1 MSFIGKSHQKV
12 HYEFRPAKQVERRML
27 LHALHALR
35 DVGYSISNYE
45 YTGLGSIY
53 FIDFV
58 VFHRYLGLTRL
69 TSVEGDP
76 DIKKRVDFNCPYD
89 LIKVV
94 HDDMTA
100 QISRLSSDRQHILW
114 LDFDSILSNELL
126 DAVQLAAAQLTVGS
140 ILLVTVD
147 AEPPGRP
154 EDGLRKYNPT
164 AWMRHFNTEARG
176 FIWRGANRSD
186 FARDAL
192 PTTNARILKA
202 AIDEGLQTRDAK
214 FIDMF
219 SFLYADGHRMLSLG
233 GMIGTDD
240 DERRVRSLD
249 KKELFFL
256 KDNITAEPFKIR
268 VPLVTRKE
276 RHYLDQNMP
285 CAKDWAPDKFE
296 MKPEDVEDYRTI
308 YRYYP
313 AYTEMLL

>member
-1 MSFIGKSHQKV
+1 MSFIGKSYQKV

-27 LHALHALR
+27 LHALHSLR
-35 DVGYSISNYE
+35 DMGYPISSYE

-58 VFHRYLGLTRL
+58 LFHRYLGLTRL

-76 DIKKRVDFNCPYD
+76 DVEQRVDFNCPYG
-89 LIKVV
+89 LINLV
-94 HDDMTA
+94 HDDISA
-100 QISRLSSDRQHILW
+100 QIARLSSECRHILW
-114 LDFDSILSNELL
+114 LDFDSILVEELL
-126 DAVQLAAAQLTVGS
+126 EAVQLAAAQLTAGS

-147 AEPPGRP
+147 VEPPGRP
-154 EDGLRKYNPT
+154 EDGLKKYNPT
-164 AWMRHFNTEARG
+164 VWMRYFKIEAKELL
-176 FIWRGANRSD
+176 WRGVCRSD
-186 FARDAL
+186 FTRDAL

-202 AIDEGLQTRDAK
+202 AIEVGLQTRDAK

-240 DERRVRSLD
+240 DERHIRALD
-249 KKELFFL
+249 RNELFFL
-256 KDNITAEPFKIR
+256 KDDITDDPFQIR

-285 CAKDWAPDKFE
+285 CQRGWTPDEFE
-296 MKPEDVEDYRTI
+296 MTSGDVEDYRKI

-313 AYTEMLL
+313 AYTETLL

>member
-1 MSFIGKSHQKV
+1 M
-12 HYEFRPAKQVERRML
+12 
-27 LHALHALR
+27 
-35 DVGYSISNYE
+35 
-45 YTGLGSIY
+45 
-53 FIDFV
+53 
-58 VFHRYLGLTRL
+58 
-69 TSVEGDP
+69 
-76 DIKKRVDFNCPYD
+76 
-89 LIKVV
+89 
-94 HDDMTA
+94 
-100 QISRLSSDRQHILW
+100 
-114 LDFDSILSNELL
+114 
-126 DAVQLAAAQLTVGS
+126 
-140 ILLVTVD
+140 
-147 AEPPGRP
+147 
-154 EDGLRKYNPT
+154 RKYNPT

-285 CAKDWAPDKFE
+285 CAKDWAPHEFE